1 MSDNKKRNSP
11 PLGIKSIETR
21 HYEERDELFKALKS
35 LDRRA
40 FMKVS
45 AAAFGASAASGLLPP
60 HSFSTVSV
68 AHAGDERPDTP
79 KGPAANK
86 SEKFTFA
93 YISDSH
99 LYEKKLNDR
108 FVNQLLRAVD
118 DVNALNPQ
126 PDFVLYG
133 GDLAQLGHPNELALG
148 AEILKNLKAPIKMMV
163 GEHDWYLDMGAKWRE
178 LFGEPTYSFE
188 HKGVHFVTLNSVVEK
203 DFWTARGLTPQQR
216 MGTVAGLDNG
226 TQSPFSVGEEQR
238 EWLKNDLAKVSANT
252 PLVVFS
258 HSPLYKLY
266 KPWNFWTDDAEEV
279 QALLKKFRQVV
290 VIHGHTHQLLTNRV
304 GNIHFHGMLSTA
316 WPWPYAPEGL
326 PQLTVQMG
334 RPDPFNPHDG
344 LGDGTI
350 TVNPDGLVD
359 KLYNLW
365 NRNPVTVGG
374 AYLKSAGTAAK
385 PVQPKLK
392 SY

>member
-1 MSDNKKRNSP
+1 MTEPRRRPRITSV
-11 PLGIKSIETR
+11 ETR
-21 HYEERDELFKALKS
+21 HMEERAELYSALKS

-45 AAAFGASAASGLLPP
+45 AAAFGAAAAQGLMPP
-60 HSFSTVSV
+60 HSFQPVRV
-68 AHAGDERPDTP
+68 AQ
-79 KGPAANK
+79 AAEEGK
-86 SEKFTFA
+86 APFTFA

-118 DVNALNPQ
+118 DINGMDPQ

-133 GDLAQLGHPNELALG
+133 GDLAQLGQPAELALG
-148 AEILKNLKAPIKMMV
+148 AEILKNVKAPLRVMV
-163 GEHDWYLDMGAKWRE
+163 GEHDWYLDLGEKWRE

-188 HKGVHFVTLNSVVEK
+188 HKGVHFVVLNSVVEK
-203 DFWTARGLTPQQR
+203 DFWTARKLTPRER

-226 TQSPFSVGEEQR
+226 VQSPFSVGDEQR
-238 EWLKNDLAKVSANT
+238 KWLAENLKGVPSNKPVI
-252 PLVVFS
+252 VFS

-266 KPWNFWTDDAEEV
+266 KAWNFWTDDAEQV
-279 QALLKKFRQVV
+279 QAILSRFRSVV
-290 VIHGHTHQLLTNRV
+290 VIHGHTHQLLTNRI

-316 WPWPYAPEGL
+316 WPWPYAPQGMPE
-326 PQLTVQMG
+326 LTVQMG

-344 LGDGTI
+344 LGDGSI
-350 TVNPDGLVD
+350 TVHPDGLVD
-359 KLYNLW
+359 KVYNLW
-365 NRNPVTVGG
+365 NRNPVTVSRK
-374 AYLKSAGTAAK
+374 YTASRGKDDA
-385 PVQPKLK
+385 PATPTLR

>member
-1 MSDNKKRNSP
+1 MTEHRRRP
-11 PLGIKSIETR
+11 RVTGVETR
-21 HYEERDELFKALKS
+21 HLRERTELFAALKS

-45 AAAFGASAASGLLPP
+45 AAAFGAAAAQGLLPP
-60 HSFSTVSV
+60 HSFQPVRV
-68 AHAGDERPDTP
+68 AHAAEESGKAP
-79 KGPAANK
+79 
-86 SEKFTFA
+86 FTFA

-99 LYEKKLNDR
+99 LYDRKLNDR

-118 DVNALNPQ
+118 DINGMDPQ

-133 GDLAQLGHPNELALG
+133 GDLAQLGSPTELALG
-148 AEILKNLKAPIKMMV
+148 AEILKNIKAPLRMMV

-188 HKGVHFVTLNSVVEK
+188 HKGVHFVVLNSVIEE
-203 DFWTARGLTPQQR
+203 DFWTARNMTPQQR

-226 TQSPFSVGEEQR
+226 LQSRFTVGDEQR
-238 EWLKNDLAKVSANT
+238 KWLSDNLKGVPNGKPVI
-252 PLVVFS
+252 VFS

-266 KPWNFWTDDAEEV
+266 RDWNFWTDDAEKV
-279 QALLKKFRQVV
+279 QAILSRFQSVV
-290 VIHGHTHQLLTNRV
+290 VIHGHTHQMLTNRI

-316 WPWPYAPEGL
+316 WPWPYAPQGL
-326 PQLTVQMG
+326 PELTVQMG

-344 LGDGTI
+344 IGDGS
-350 TVNPDGLVD
+350 VLVHPDGLVD
-359 KLYNLW
+359 KLYNFW
-365 NRNPVTVGG
+365 NRNPITVSRK
-374 AYLKSAGTAAK
+374 YTASRGKQDA
-385 PVQPKLK
+385 PATANLR